1 MASAYIS
8 SNFCLLSISLVFNVM
23 LFISWCLADNSS
35 LYQVLNRG
43 SSLSPYLVISSYY
56 ILITWYL
63 LKVNKLTQDE
73 KFYLIDY
80 WKSFDVWNIN
90 YCFTYQI
97 IIIYRLDNIPVDT
110 LQIKF
115 QSCIFSLWLFKM
127 CFSVVFLTFDW
138 TFVSRQLIVL
148 LRTSYRNGFSVT
160 NVRSFSVWIISIT
173 L

>member
-8 SNFCLLSISLVFNVM
+8 SNFWLLSISLVFNVM

-43 SSLSPYLVISSYY
+43 SSLSPYLVISSDY

-63 LKVNKLTQDE
+63 LKVNELTQDE

-90 YCFTYQI
+90 CFTYQV